1 MRFSLVLQLA
11 LLALL
16 LVSATTNAFDSRLSI
31 GTALD
36 TSELTMRTEF
46 PASVGEQ
53 LHIFQF
59 PLQIHGRR
67 IEQMKVYSNGFIGI
81 GNHSIE
87 LPPNYPSQT
96 AYSQHRLGT
105 LDGDFIGV
113 FTTVNQ
119 CSPNGKIII
128 RDLDLNE
135 VESSTCAWNHVSR
148 IGTVIETSTASAL
161 KPFVA
166 DYIISI
172 TWEGMGCVPSSNPLV
187 SVSSLSYD
195 GATTLSAMSPMLG
208 NRIHI

>member
-67 IEQMKVYSNGFIGI
+67 IEQMKVCS
-81 GNHSIE
+81 
-87 LPPNYPSQT
+87 T
-96 AYSQHRLGT
+96 TCRLGNLMHLRCIPT
-105 LDGDFIGV
+105 DSLALE
-113 FTTVNQ
+113 TTALNCLQ
-119 CSPNGKIII
+119 IIPVKPPI
-128 RDLDLNE
+128 LSID
-135 VESSTCAWNHVSR
+135 
-148 IGTVIETSTASAL
+148 SAHL
-161 KPFVA
+161 MG
-166 DYIISI
+166 ISLA
-172 TWEGMGCVPSSNPLV
+172 CLP
-187 SVSSLSYD
+187 
-195 GATTLSAMSPMLG
+195 
-208 NRIHI
+208 R